1 MLFACKL
8 AQSMALSTLRTI
20 TALTAK
26 GEPNLG
32 EVNIAYSL
40 TTRDTFKRTE
50 TITSGGMLSYTV
62 SQSTHEILTHTEK
75 PLSLI
80 WRQRQ

>member
-20 TALTAK
+20 IALTAK

-40 TTRDTFKRTE
+40 TTRDTFKRT
-50 TITSGGMLSYTV
+50 
-62 SQSTHEILTHTEK
+62 
-75 PLSLI
+75 
-80 WRQRQ
+80 